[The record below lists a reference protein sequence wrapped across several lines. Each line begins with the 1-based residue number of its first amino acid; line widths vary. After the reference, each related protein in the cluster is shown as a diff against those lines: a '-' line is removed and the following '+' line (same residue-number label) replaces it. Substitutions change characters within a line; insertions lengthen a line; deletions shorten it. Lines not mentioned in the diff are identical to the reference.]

1 MTAQCSTDPAG
12 SLRRR
17 TQRREVLRRKVMERG
32 GWAERRASEA
42 FRGARRGWSAVGR
55 AADSACLGRK
65 RIGALALAVACAAA
79 GCAGGE
85 PALMEP
91 VASARQAHDL
101 VIAGG
106 RVIDPESGLDA
117 VRHVGIQDGTVV
129 AISED
134 PLEGSATVDAAGLV
148 VAPGFV
154 DLHAHGQ
161 DPASSRYQAM
171 DGVTTALELEIGA
184 FPVER
189 WYARRGGASLINYGA
204 SVSHQAARI
213 RALGSPFARSN
224 ADGTFSLGES
234 DDDTLY
240 RAASDEELARLRQL
254 MERGLREGGIGL
266 GFGLSYTP
274 GASHRELL
282 QMFQVAAEYEAPAF
296 IHLRSAAAFERGGAL
311 APFQEVIANAA
322 VTGAPLHI
330 VHMNS
335 TSGTRADEALAMI
348 RGARERGIDVT
359 TEAYPY
365 TASASL
371 IESPLFDGWDGRPR
385 DAYRSLQWVDTGE
398 RLTPETFALYRRQG
412 GWVIMHGRSEEIN
425 EWIVGQPDVIAASDG
440 IPFSQG
446 RAHPRGAGTFARIL
460 GHYARDRG
468 ALSLMDALRKMTLLP
483 ARRLESIVP
492 EMTRKGRVQ
501 VGSDAD
507 LTIFDPQR
515 IIDRATYDA
524 PDQYSAGIEH
534 VLVGGT
540 FVVRDGALVE
550 GAQPGRPL
558 RGRHL
563 AQE

>member
-1 MTAQCSTDPAG
+1 MRTNSRQAS
-12 SLRRR
+12 SRR
-17 TQRREVLRRKVMERG
+17 TVGQETTASRG
-32 GWAERRASEA
+32 GW
-42 FRGARRGWSAVGR
+42 GWTG
-55 AADSACLGRK
+55 L
-65 RIGALALAVACAAA
+65 LALAAACAL
-79 GCAGGE
+79 GCGGGE
-85 PALMEP
+85 SRPLEP
-91 VASARQAHDL
+91 VAEAVQALDL

-106 RVIDPESGLDA
+106 RVLDPETDLDA
-117 VRHVGIQDGTVV
+117 VRHVGIRDGAVV
-129 AISED
+129 AVSES
-134 PLEGSATVDAAGLV
+134 PLTGAESVDATGLV
-148 VAPGFV
+148 VAPGFI

-161 DPASSRYQAM
+161 DPASNRYQAM

-184 FPVER
+184 YPVDR
-189 WYARRGGASLINYGA
+189 WYRRRGGASLINYGV
-204 SVSHQAARI
+204 SVSHQGARI
-213 RALGSPFARSN
+213 RALGSVFARGN
-224 ADGTFSLGES
+224 TDGTFSLGES
-234 DDDTLY
+234 SDDTLY
-240 RAASDEELARLRQL
+240 RAASGEEIVRLRQL
-254 MERGLREGGIGL
+254 MERGLRDGGIGL

-274 GASHRELL
+274 GVSHRELL
-282 QMFQVAAEYEAPAF
+282 QMFEVAAEHEVPAF
-296 IHLRSAAAFERGGAL
+296 IHLRSSAAFRRGGAL

-322 VTGAPLHI
+322 VTGAALHI

-335 TSGTRADEALAMI
+335 TAGELAEEALAMM

-371 IESPLFDGWDGRPR
+371 IESPLFDGWVDRPR
-385 DAYRSLQWVDTGE
+385 EAYRRLQWVGTGE
-398 RLTPETFALYRRQG
+398 RLTPETFERYRNQG
-412 GWVIMHGRSEEIN
+412 GWVIMHGRSEATN
-425 EWIVGQPDVIAASDG
+425 EWIVSQPDVIAASDG

-483 ARRLESIVP
+483 ARRLEAIVP
-492 EMTRKGRVQ
+492 EMARKGRVQ

-507 LTIFDPQR
+507 LTIFDPER

-534 VLVGGT
+534 VLVAGT

-563 AQE
+563 VQE

>member
-1 MTAQCSTDPAG
+1 MTRCATDP
-12 SLRRR
+12 
-17 TQRREVLRRKVMERG
+17 
-32 GWAERRASEA
+32 
-42 FRGARRGWSAVGR
+42 ARRGWSAVGR
-55 AADSACLGRK
+55 LVLAGV
-65 RIGALALAVACAAA
+65 LAL
-79 GCAGGE
+79 GCSGGE
-85 PALMEP
+85 LPPVEAALENLD
-91 VASARQAHDL
+91 V
-101 VIAGG
+101 VIVGG

-117 VRHVGIQDGTVV
+117 VRHVGLQDGAIV
-129 AISED
+129 ALSET
-134 PLEGSATVDAAGLV
+134 PLEGNTTIDATGLV
-148 VAPGFV
+148 VAPGFI

-184 FPVER
+184 FPIDR

-204 SVSHQAARI
+204 SVSHQGARI
-213 RALGSPFARSN
+213 RALGSIFARGN
-224 ADGTFSLGES
+224 PDGTFSLGES
-234 DDDTLY
+234 SDDTLY
-240 RAASDEELARLRQL
+240 RVARDEEIARLGQL

-274 GASHRELL
+274 GVSHRELL
-282 QMFQVAAEYEAPAF
+282 QMFEVAAGHDAPVF
-296 IHLRSAAAFERGGAL
+296 IHLRSSAAFERGGAL

-335 TSGTRADEALAMI
+335 TSGTRAEEALAMI
-348 RGARERGIDVT
+348 RGARERGVDVT

-371 IESPLFDGWDGRPR
+371 IESPLFDGWVGRPPE
-385 DAYRSLQWVDTGE
+385 AYRTLQWVDTGE
-398 RLTPETFALYRRQG
+398 RLTPETFERYRRQG
-412 GWVIMHGRSEEIN
+412 GWVIMHGRSEEAN
-425 EWIVGQPDVIAASDG
+425 EWIVSQPDVIAASDG
-440 IPFSQG
+440 IPFSEG

-460 GHYARDRG
+460 GRYARDRG
-468 ALSLMDALRKMTLLP
+468 ALSLTDALRKMTLLP

-492 EMTRKGRVQ
+492 EMARKGRVQ

-515 IIDRATYDA
+515 ILDRATYDA

-534 VLVGGT
+534 VLVAGT

-550 GAQPGRPL
+550 GVQPGRPL

-563 AQE
+563 VEE

>member
-32 GWAERRASEA
+32 GWAEPRASEA

-91 VASARQAHDL
+91 VASAREEHDL

-213 RALGSPFARSN
+213 RALGSAFARSN
-224 ADGTFSLGES
+224 VDGTFSLGES

-550 GAQPGRPL
+550 GVQPGLPL

-563 AQE
+563 EQE